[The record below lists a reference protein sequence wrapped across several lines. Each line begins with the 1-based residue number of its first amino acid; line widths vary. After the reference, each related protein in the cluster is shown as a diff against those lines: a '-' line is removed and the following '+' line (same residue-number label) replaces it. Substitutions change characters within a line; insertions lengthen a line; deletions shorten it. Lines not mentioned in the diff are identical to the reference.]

1 MRIHRW
7 TILAVVVCL
16 LATTHSPPLRAE
28 EGSDTD
34 KTLYALG
41 LAMSQRLAAMGF
53 SEAEAA
59 RIAAG
64 MTDGLLGREP
74 GVDMNVYGP
83 KIDTML
89 AARMS
94 DLAERQKVAGTA
106 YLEKAAAEPGAE
118 RTDSGVVYTE
128 VAAGDGATPGP
139 TDTVKLHYR
148 GTLTDGTEFDSSIG
162 GDPATFQVGGVI
174 ACFGEGVQRM
184 RVGGKSTLVCPAGT
198 AYGDRGAPP
207 QIPPGA
213 TLIFEVEL
221 LEVVGSPAS
230 GE

>member
-16 LATTHSPPLRAE
+16 LAAAHSPPLRAE
-28 EGSDTD
+28 EGSEND

-41 LAMSQRLAAMGF
+41 VALSQRLAGMGF

-59 RIAAG
+59 RVAAG
-64 MTDGLLGREP
+64 LTDGLLGREP
-74 GVDMNVYGP
+74 GVDLTVYGP

-89 AARMS
+89 AARMG
-94 DLAERQKVAGTA
+94 DLAERQKATGVA
-106 YLEKAAAEPGAE
+106 YLEKAAAEPGAQ
-118 RTDSGVVYTE
+118 RTDSGVIYTE

-148 GTLTDGTEFDSSIG
+148 GTLIDGTEFDSSIG

-184 RVGGKSTLVCPAGT
+184 RVGGKSKLVCPADT

-207 QIPPGA
+207 QILPGA

-221 LEVVGSPAS
+221 LEVVGPPAS